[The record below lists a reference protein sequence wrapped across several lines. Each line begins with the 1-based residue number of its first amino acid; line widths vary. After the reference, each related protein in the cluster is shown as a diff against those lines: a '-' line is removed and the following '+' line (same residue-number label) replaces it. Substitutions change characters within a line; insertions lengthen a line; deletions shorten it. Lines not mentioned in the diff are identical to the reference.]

1 MIKIRLAKFGKRN
14 DHFFRIVAIDEKK
27 KVVGEP
33 LDILGHWHPKKSV
46 LSLDKTKLKS
56 WIEKGAKLSPTV
68 KKLFEKK

>member
-27 KVVGEP
+27 KVKGEP
-33 LDILGHWHPKKSV
+33 LDILGHWHPKKSDF
-46 LSLDKTKLKS
+46 SLDRAKLKS
-56 WIEKGAKLSPTV
+56 WVEKGAKLSPSV